1 MGCWLIP
8 QKELWNH
15 ASFFYPKLLLLL
27 LEVGEEGAVIP
38 IVLKIYIWRLVRSS
52 EELNIHQHSSYLA
65 VLVWSRVPRFSQG
78 PLILLPTFHP
88 FSLAHRLTHI
98 VFSTTFVVQLSPG
111 LYQAMKIIDPCCVLR
126 KGQRRESY
134 QLTWSAW
141 LSASWFLP
149 ETWEGCKLWVKTVSL
164 ARHSARTREAS
175 HKIGQGALVVAFQHL
190 AFPWIFLKAKEMQME
205 AGLSFSWHCV
215 SYSQK

>member
-1 MGCWLIP
+1 MSCWLIP

-88 FSLAHRLTHI
+88 FSLAHRLNAYSFFYY
-98 VFSTTFVVQLSPG
+98 VCSP
-111 LYQAMKIIDPCCVLR
+111 
-126 KGQRRESY
+126 
-134 QLTWSAW
+134 
-141 LSASWFLP
+141 
-149 ETWEGCKLWVKTVSL
+149 
-164 ARHSARTREAS
+164 
-175 HKIGQGALVVAFQHL
+175 
-190 AFPWIFLKAKEMQME
+190 AFPWTLSGNENNWSIQTRRCLFKALPLCLNTLVLSSSLGAQNYALCIGFILNKNLWFYLTCKEVLIWEGLFL
-205 AGLSFSWHCV
+205 
-215 SYSQK
+215 